1 MPVPFWA
8 GHYIGLPFIDHGR
21 DRTGLDCWG
30 LVRLVMAEQ
39 FGFAL
44 PSYVHEYQRTT
55 QVEKISALIERE
67 LPKWKIVQ
75 TDKEICGDVIILRV
89 RGKPMHV
96 GVVLGDQQMLH
107 IELGINSVIE
117 RYAGTRWT
125 DRVSGFYRYKN
136 LLDLDDDGFG
146 QQEHD

>member
-8 GHYIGLPFIDHGR
+8 GYYIGLPFLDHGR
-21 DRTGLDCWG
+21 DRAGVDCWG

-39 FGFAL
+39 FGIAL
-44 PSYVHEYQRTT
+44 PSFVYEYQRTT

-67 LPKWKIVQ
+67 SPKWKQI
-75 TDKEICGDVIILRV
+75 EIGAEACGDVAVLRV

-96 GVVLGDQQMLH
+96 GIVLGDQQMLH

-117 RYAGTRWT
+117 RYVGPRWA
-125 DRVSGFYRYKN
+125 DRIHGFYRYRN
-136 LLDLDDDGFG
+136 AFNNDISTQDRND
-146 QQEHD
+146 